1 MYSINFLMQED
12 SECTDMILD
21 DDEVP
26 IEYVKSTKKPTQGVK
41 KPAKRARLENN
52 ENDILEKAIKCIDQA
67 TLSEVAVDSVE
78 LFGRYVASELRALN
92 PQSQRWAKLQI
103 QKTLFNAAQSETS
116 VPFSQPTMGPLY
128 QTYPGP
134 HQSHSFIHS
143 PSSIPNPSIS
153 PNSDVQF
160 QSNMI

>member
-1 MYSINFLMQED
+1 MYSITFLMQED
-12 SECTDMILD
+12 SECTEMILD

-41 KPAKRARLENN
+41 KPAKRALLENK

-67 TLSEVAVDSVE
+67 NLSEVAVDSVE

-92 PQSQRWAKLQI
+92 PQSQRWAKLQKI
-103 QKTLFNAAQSETS
+103 QKTLFNAAQSETI
-116 VPFSQPTMGPLY
+116 QPTMGPLY

-143 PSSIPNPSIS
+143 PSSTPTPSIS